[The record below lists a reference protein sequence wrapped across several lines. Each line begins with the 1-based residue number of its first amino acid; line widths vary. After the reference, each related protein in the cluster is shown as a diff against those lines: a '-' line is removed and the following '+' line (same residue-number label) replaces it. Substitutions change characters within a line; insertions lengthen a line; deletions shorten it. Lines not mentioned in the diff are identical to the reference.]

1 MANGMPPNLKV
12 EFLKVKL
19 TEGLSILTFY
29 SNLSNHVLL
38 FMQLKL
44 FTISYTYLLLLK
56 KFCQHD
62 RFLRFFVSVEG

>member
-56 KFCQHD
+56 KFCNFD
-62 RFLRFFVSVEG
+62 RFLLFFVSVEA